1 MNICI
6 TPESIKLFGSYV
18 NRKLGDRLTND
29 KTAEALLNELFN
41 DALTVFDGNGL
52 STERNKELILQH
64 MSIVPQIV
72 LKYAGDNPKLSNAK
86 SLEAMRSLASEVIDA
101 SESDNTTKFQG
112 VIDRFGGFIGN
123 TSNLDVTDNDPL
135 ERFEAI
141 SFEFSKTNNQ
151 EAIYNPL
158 LNSYSENILDPTKQF
173 EFSDRKSVV

>member
-29 KTAEALLNELFN
+29 KTAEALLNELFD
-41 DALTVFDGNGL
+41 DALSVFDGNGL

-86 SLEAMRSLASEVIDA
+86 SLDSMRNLAAEVIEA
-101 SESDNTTKFQG
+101 SESKN
-112 VIDRFGGFIGN
+112 IE
-123 TSNLDVTDNDPL
+123 VTLFTCFLYRIVLRDL
-135 ERFEAI
+135 KCYL
-141 SFEFSKTNNQ
+141 KTLHQ
-151 EAIYNPL
+151 L
-158 LNSYSENILDPTKQF
+158 Q
-173 EFSDRKSVV
+173 